1 MEETGKALW
10 ALDQIK
16 QIRRKKRLS
25 LSDQIR
31 QGRRETGVSIGSDQA
46 EQKGDGCVYWIRSG
60 RAEGRRVCLLDQIRR
75 SNRKTD
81 GCVHWIGSGGADS
94 RGLSLSDQVSQ
105 DQKETGLSLSD
116 RSNQRAVSMK

>member
-25 LSDQIR
+25 LSDRIR

-60 RAEGRRVCLLDQIRR
+60 GAIERQTGVSIGSDQAGQIAEG
-75 SNRKTD
+75 
-81 GCVHWIGSGGADS
+81 
-94 RGLSLSDQVSQ
+94 
-105 DQKETGLSLSD
+105 
-116 RSNQRAVSMK
+116 